1 MKSTGM
7 VRKIDELGRIV
18 IPIEIRNT
26 MGLECRDALEIFTEG
41 DRIVL
46 TKYQPTCLFCSN
58 KEVSFSSSPALMAA
72 SISLTRRPNLPES
85 TYHPAT
91 SMSKMMATIPY
102 IMPLKLAEAP
112 AYVKKHAWL
121 L

>member
-26 MGLECRDALEIFTEG
+26 LGIESRDALEIFTEG

-46 TKYQPTCLFCSN
+46 TKYQPSCLFCGKSEN
-58 KEVSFSSSPALMAA
+58 TLFF
-72 SISLTRRPNLPES
+72 
-85 TYHPAT
+85 HG
-91 SMSKMMATIPY
+91 
-102 IMPLKLAEAP
+102 KLICRDCLEQI
-112 AYVKKHAWL
+112 KRGF
-121 L
+121 

>member
-26 MGLECRDALEIFTEG
+26 LGIESRDALEIFTEG

-46 TKYQPTCLFCSN
+46 TKYQPSCIFCGNGEEVMFFHGKLICHNCL
-58 KEVSFSSSPALMAA
+58 
-72 SISLTRRPNLPES
+72 TQ
-85 TYHPAT
+85 
-91 SMSKMMATIPY
+91 
-102 IMPLKLAEAP
+102 LKSGF
-112 AYVKKHAWL
+112 
-121 L
+121 